1 MKHILSL
8 ILILCGHL
16 YAYSQ
21 TDIKYTTKDSL
32 TVINLLQSCKK
43 DGITKDKSLIYFA
56 RKLKSVPYVGQT
68 LENRNK
74 EQLVVNLRQLDCTT
88 YVETVLSLYLC
99 IKDNKTSFND
109 FCNYL
114 KNIRYKNGKVSYTTR
129 LHYFSYWIEQNEHK
143 RIVREIVPSDT
154 SIVRSKVYDIH
165 YMSHNPNKYPA
176 LAHDKSLI
184 KEISYMEKNFD
195 GKSYKYIPK
204 EKLKHP
210 EKLKSFIHDGDI
222 LAIVTNKKGLD
233 ISHIGFAVWHNGNLH
248 LLNASSIHKKVV
260 EEKKTLYQY
269 MMQQR
274 SQMGIRIVRVL

>member
-1 MKHILSL
+1 MKYILSL
-8 ILILCGHL
+8 ILILCWHL
-16 YAYSQ
+16 YAYPQ
-21 TDIKYTTKDSL
+21 TNIKYTTKDSM
-32 TVINLLQSCKK
+32 TVTNLLQSCKRN
-43 DGITKDKSLIYFA
+43 GTTKEECLIYFA

-74 EQLVVNLRQLDCTT
+74 EHLVVNLRQLDCTT
-88 YVETVLSLYLC
+88 YVETVLALYLC
-99 IKDNKTSFND
+99 IKNNKTSFND

-114 KNIRYKNGKVSYTTR
+114 KSIRYKDGKVSYATR

-143 RIVREIVPSDT
+143 KIVKEIVPSDT
-154 SIVRSKVYDIH
+154 SLVRTKRYDIH

-176 LAHDKSLI
+176 LVHNKSLI
-184 KEISYMEKNFD
+184 KEISCMEEKFD
-195 GKSYKYIPK
+195 KKSYRYIPK
-204 EKLKHP
+204 ENLKYP
-210 EKLKSFIHDGDI
+210 EQLKSVIHDGDI

-233 ISHIGFAVWHNGNLH
+233 ISHIGFAIWHNGNLH

-274 SQMGIRIVRVL
+274 SQIGIRIVRVL